1 MMILCSIRAVE
12 IVPRLLLVLL
22 FVIRKLPQIIFRC
35 LLSAGRLSAAKANIF
50 LQRVAAMITKIM
62 LHIIKYT
69 IKKQYMQAK
78 YDKIL
83 NKIKVF

>member
-1 MMILCSIRAVE
+1 MILCSIRAVE